1 MSNALKNVAESTANT
16 LSELV
21 DEARTRIED
30 LPPLARGRRKRSR
43 RHWSTALVVASLGLM
58 MVMAARRRHHADPPQ
73 TDSTGDRRKGYA
85 QA

>member
-43 RHWSTALVVASLGLM
+43 RRWSTAVVVASLALV
-58 MVMAARRRHHADPPQ
+58 MVMAGRHRLHSDGPKAD
-73 TDSTGDRRKGYA
+73 SIGDDRL
-85 QA
+85 